1 MATIYTRFLAAPTSY
16 LEKIS
21 NKKMNFLKA
30 EWRKLAI
37 INYEIDPEILEKY
50 LPEGT
55 EFDFYQ
61 GKCYVSLVGFMFLN
75 TRLLN
80 LSIPF
85 YRNFE
90 EVNLRFYVKKKEKN
104 TWKRGVVFIREI
116 VPKYALSFVANTFY
130 KENYKTMPMN
140 NVIQMNGNKLTVKY
154 SWKDKRWHSLRITA
168 DSNAIPMENDS
179 EFEFIT
185 EHYFGFTKRKNKTSE
200 YEVCH
205 PKWNYYQIKDYQLD
219 IDFSAIYGEEFEFLN
234 GQTPVSVMLAEGS
247 EIKVNT
253 KKYIR

>member
-1 MATIYTRFLAAPTSY
+1 
-16 LEKIS
+16 
-21 NKKMNFLKA
+21 MNFLQA

-50 LPEGT
+50 IPEGT
-55 EFDFYQ
+55 ELDFYH

-75 TRLLN
+75 TRLLGF
-80 LSIPF
+80 SIPF

-104 TWKRGVVFIREI
+104 IWKRGVVFIREI
-116 VPKYALSFVANTFY
+116 VPKYALSFVANSFY

-140 NVIQMNGNKLTVKY
+140 SQIEVSGDELKVKY
-154 SWKDKRWHSLRITA
+154 AWKDKSWHSIQITA
-168 DSNAIPMENDS
+168 EKSALPMENDS

-185 EHYFGFTKRKNKTSE
+185 EHYYGFTKRQNKTSE

-205 PKWNYYQIKDYQLD
+205 PKWDHYPVKEYHLD
-219 IDFSAIYGEEFEFLN
+219 IDFKGLYGKDFGFLN
-234 GQTPVSVMLAEGS
+234 GQTPISVMLAEGS
-247 EIKVNT
+247 EIEVKT
-253 KKYIR
+253 KKYIM